1 MSSNVCIVVV
11 FLISFYSV
19 QAMFDSKILMDHMQ
33 SCMKKHEVSEEE
45 LEEIN
50 KENVAEEKLK
60 CFMTC
65 IGERIGY
72 IKDDEFSEKGA
83 LEAVEVMFEKNN
95 TKEKQKAREI
105 IKDCAQKI
113 KEKGDKGC
121 ELGPTAGA
129 CLKKGVQD
137 HKIMP

>member
-1 MSSNVCIVVV
+1 MGPNIAIVIVS
-11 FLISFYSV
+11 LASLCSV
-19 QAMFDSKILMDHMQ
+19 QAMFDTKVLMDHMQ
-33 SCMKKHEVSEEE
+33 GCMKKHEVSEKD
-45 LEEIN
+45 LEDVN
-50 KENVAEEKLK
+50 KEDFSEEKLK

-83 LEAVEVMFEKNN
+83 MEAVEFMFEKNN
-95 TKEKQKAREI
+95 TKEKEKAREI
-105 IKDCAQKI
+105 IKDCTQKI
-113 KEKGDKGC
+113 KEKDVKGC
-121 ELGPTAGA
+121 ELGPVAGA